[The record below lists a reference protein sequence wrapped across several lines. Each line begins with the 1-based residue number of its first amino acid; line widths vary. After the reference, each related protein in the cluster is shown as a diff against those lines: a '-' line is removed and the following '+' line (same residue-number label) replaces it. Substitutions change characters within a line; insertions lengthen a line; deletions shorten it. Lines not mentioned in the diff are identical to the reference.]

1 MININVYQDF
11 AGEQN
16 VQDKPYFLIILVVLA
31 VLGYSGPYF
40 FSTHITVEAKDI
52 QIKNLEK
59 NKELEKLK
67 EKKKEIQ
74 RLKELL
80 ADIQSRSQQIEALKG
95 GRKHMVHTLDK
106 LQSLHIKK
114 IWLTKVKLSPTKM
127 SLQGYAWDDYLIS
140 EYIAKL
146 RTNRPEASSLI
157 TLVKDF
163 EPEVFDMDPEEQ
175 ADPNDETEDNQENKE
190 TKVKVTQDE
199 KTTEKNKTVDEGT
212 QKEVAQTPTTVP
224 KDGSTKDPKTTPEDK
239 EEVPVEEPIAMNFPT
254 SFKNIQLKKSITE
267 LVDNYPYRR
276 FEIELDVQ
284 GML

>member
-11 AGEQN
+11 NGEQS

-31 VLGYSGPYF
+31 VLAYSGPYF

-146 RTNRPEASSLI
+146 RTNRPEATSLI

-163 EPEVFDMDPEEQ
+163 EPEVFDMDAEEQ
-175 ADPNDETEDNQENKE
+175 TNEIENSEEDQE

-224 KDGSTKDPKTTPEDK
+224 KDSSTKDPKNIPEDK
-239 EEVPVEEPIAMNFPT
+239 EEVPLEEPIAMNFPT

>member
-11 AGEQN
+11 TGEQN
-16 VQDKPYFLIILVVLA
+16 IQDKPYFLIVLVILA
-31 VLGYSGPYF
+31 VVGYSGPYF

-67 EKKKEIQ
+67 DKKKEIQ

-146 RTNRPEASSLI
+146 RSNRPEVSSLI

-163 EPEVFDMDPEEQ
+163 EPEVFDIDPEEQ
-175 ADPNDETEDNQENKE
+175 TDQIENTEEDKE
-190 TKVKVTQDE
+190 TKVKITQDE

-212 QKEVAQTPTTVP
+212 QKEVAQTSTTVP
-224 KDGSTKDPKTTPEDK
+224 KDSSTKDQKNTPGDK
-239 EEVPVEEPIAMNFPT
+239 EEVPLEEPIAMNFST

-284 GML
+284 GIL

>member
-11 AGEQN
+11 DGEQS
-16 VQDKPYFLIILVVLA
+16 VQDKPYFLIILVILA
-31 VLGYSGPYF
+31 VLAYSGPYF
-40 FSTHITVEAKDI
+40 FSTHITVEAQDI

-146 RTNRPEASSLI
+146 RTNRPEATSLI

-163 EPEVFDMDPEEQ
+163 KPEVFDMDAEELE
-175 ADPNDETEDNQENKE
+175 NSEEDKE
-190 TKVKVTQDE
+190 TKIKVDQDE
-199 KTTEKNKTVDEGT
+199 KTTEKNKTIVEGT
-212 QKEVAQTPTTVP
+212 QQEVAQTPTTVS
-224 KDGSTKDPKTTPEDK
+224 KDSSTKDPKNIPEDK
-239 EEVPVEEPIAMNFPT
+239 EEVPLEEPIAMNFPT